1 VALKPTIFKANIT
14 LADVD
19 RNVYDTLNLTLAQH
33 PSESVERMMA
43 RVIAFC
49 MNATEALTM
58 TRGLSTVEEP
68 DIWEK
73 TLDGRIAL
81 WVEVGEPS
89 FDRIKKA
96 GRLSSA
102 VRVYSFNLKSDS
114 WWEKEGGK
122 FQGLSAEVFQLQWKG
137 IQKLAGLTN
146 RTMDLSVTVSDG
158 VVYVSGDTGECEI
171 SWKPLKAN

>member
-73 TLDGRIAL
+73 TLDGR
-81 WVEVGEPS
+81 
-89 FDRIKKA
+89 
-96 GRLSSA
+96 
-102 VRVYSFNLKSDS
+102 Y
-114 WWEKEGGK
+114 
-122 FQGLSAEVFQLQWKG
+122 
-137 IQKLAGLTN
+137 
-146 RTMDLSVTVSDG
+146 
-158 VVYVSGDTGECEI
+158 C
-171 SWKPLKAN
+171 PLG